1 MLRNQLTF
9 LSIVLFSVTSFL
21 RADDWPQWLGP
32 QRDDVWREQGLL
44 DSIPKEGLKVRWR
57 APAAMGYAGPAV
69 ANGKVYFLDRE
80 VKPGAQAPKDPFSR
94 PPGIAGNERVICLDA
109 ATGKLLWKFEYD
121 CPYTVSYAGGPR
133 TTPAVDGDRVYT
145 YGTEG
150 HLHCLDAN
158 TGKMIWGRRL
168 SEQPTPMWGYASHPL
183 VDGDLVYVTVADPKG
198 ILYALNKKTG
208 ELAWQAIPTKECGY
222 SPPVIRESNGK
233 RQLIQWY
240 PAGITSMD
248 PATGKVYW
256 TVAQKPMEYGVS
268 IVTPQLM
275 HDEKLG
281 DFLFV
286 SSQYGGAVMCK
297 LDKDESGNP
306 TGKLLYNRVS
316 GKRDSDAIQ
325 TLMAT
330 PVLRGGYVYGLDARG
345 QLRCLIAQTGDR
357 VWESTAV
364 TTYDQ
369 PPVSWASSFI
379 TPLGDAGGRTLF
391 ANEHGDIVLGDLSP
405 KEFKEIGKVH
415 LIDPSNTDAHR
426 PTLWCHPA
434 YAHKCIYWKNDKE
447 IVCFSFA
454 KE

>member
-1 MLRNQLTF
+1 MHKIYLPLLVSF
-9 LSIVLFSVTSFL
+9 FALPALS
-21 RADDWPQWLGP
+21 RADDWNQWLGA
-32 QRDDVWREQGLL
+32 QRDDVWREEGLL
-44 DSIPKEGLKVRWR
+44 DSIPKDGLKLRWR

-69 ANGKVYFLDRE
+69 ANGKVYFLDRQLKE
-80 VKPGAQAPKDPFSR
+80 GAAPPKNPFNR
-94 PPGIAGNERVICLDA
+94 PPGIPGNERVVCLDA
-109 ATGKLLWKFEYD
+109 TTGKELWTYAYD

-150 HLHCLDAN
+150 HIHCLDAN
-158 TGKMIWGRRL
+158 TGKVIWGRKL
-168 SEQPTPMWGYASHPL
+168 STVPTPMWGYASHPL

-240 PAGITSMD
+240 PAGITSME

-268 IVTPQLM
+268 IVTPQILR
-275 HDEKLG
+275 DEKQG
-281 DFLFV
+281 DMLFV
-286 SSQYGGAVMCK
+286 SSQYGGTVAVR
-297 LDKDESGNP
+297 LGKDSDGKP
-306 TGKLLYNRVS
+306 TGELMYNRVS
-316 GKRDSDAIQ
+316 KKRDSDAIQ

-330 PVLRGGYVYGLDARG
+330 PLLRDGYVYGLDTRG
-345 QLRCLIAQTGDR
+345 QLRCLVAATGDR
-357 VWESTAV
+357 VWETMAV

-369 PPVSWASSFI
+369 PPVSWATAFI
-379 TPLGDAGGRTLF
+379 TPLGDTGTRVLF
-391 ANEHGDIVLGDLSP
+391 ANEHGDIVLADVSP
-405 KEFKEIGKVH
+405 KEFKEVGKTH
-415 LIDPSNTDAHR
+415 LLDPTNTDASR
-426 PTLWCHPA
+426 PALWCHPA
-434 YAHKCIYWKNDKE
+434 YANKCIYWKNDKE
-447 IVCFSFA
+447 IVCYSFA